1 MTMGHASL
9 MLYPEKRPG
18 SSVTV
23 QLPRAISLRAGEVTS
38 AEHLSLEA
46 YVEGLVERDLRERE
60 EVAQMNR
67 VISIHVAADLP
78 DIVPEQLIRDPDE
91 NDEEYAQRSKV
102 LASLFGAK

>member
-1 MTMGHASL
+1 
-9 MLYPEKRPG
+9 
-18 SSVTV
+18 
-23 QLPRAISLRAGEVTS
+23 
-38 AEHLSLEA
+38 
-46 YVEGLVERDLRERE
+46 
-60 EVAQMNR
+60 MNR